1 MSVFSRVRSVFL
13 LALLLLVQS
22 SMAASRNDRGVR
34 SNSNFEEEEQKTWTE
49 IEVQLPAFPE
59 EEDLISFKVGA
70 VDDVQY
76 AIDSQSLSV
85 GTDDVI
91 RFTLVT
97 VSSMGAKSISYEGMR
112 CLTAERRYYASGRPD
127 KTWSKARSNQWFKI
141 KGGSSNHHFELFA
154 NYFCPIGSAFVTSA
168 EEAVRALRRGGI
180 SNARR

>member
-13 LALLLLVQS
+13 LVLLLLAQS

-34 SNSNFEEEEQKTWTE
+34 NNGDFEEEEQKTWAE
-49 IEVQLPAFPE
+49 VEVQLPAFPE
-59 EEDLISFKVGA
+59 EENLISFKVGA

-76 AIDSQSLSV
+76 AIDSQSLSI
-85 GTDDVI
+85 GTDEVI
-91 RFTLVT
+91 RFALVT

-141 KGGSSNHHFELFA
+141 KGGSSSHHFELFS
-154 NYFCPIGSAFVTSA
+154 NYFCPVGSAFVTSA
-168 EEAVRALRRGGI
+168 EEAVKSLRRGGI

>member
-13 LALLLLVQS
+13 LVLLLLAQS

-34 SNSNFEEEEQKTWTE
+34 NNGDFEEEEQKTWAE
-49 IEVQLPAFPE
+49 VEVQLPAFPE
-59 EEDLISFKVGA
+59 EENLISFKVGA

-76 AIDSQSLSV
+76 AIDSQSLSI
-85 GTDDVI
+85 GTDEVI
-91 RFTLVT
+91 RFALVT

-112 CLTAERRYYASGRPD
+112 CVTAERRYYASGRPD

-141 KGGSSNHHFELFA
+141 KGGSSSHHFELFS

-168 EEAVRALRRGGI
+168 EEAVKSLRRGGI